1 MAGKTRCTA
10 AEKQFRTMRFARMIA
25 NGATRSDLLQYGAQE
40 WGLSSRMVDEY
51 RSFAMKELE
60 EDWNFDRQAYAAV
73 LLSQLNIVHKKS
85 MEGGNLAVT
94 LGCINTA
101 AKIAKL
107 FD

>member
-10 AEKQFRTMRFARMIA
+10 AEKQYRTMRFARMIA

-40 WGLSSRMVDEY
+40 WGLSHRMVDEY
-51 RSFAMKELE
+51 RSSAMKELQA
-60 EDWNFDRQAYAAV
+60 DWNLDRQAYAAV

>member
-40 WGLSSRMVDEY
+40 WGLSSRMVDDY

-60 EDWNFDRQAYAAV
+60 ADWNLDRQAYAAV

-85 MEGGNLAVT
+85 MEGGHLAVT

>member
-10 AEKQFRTMRFARMIA
+10 AEKQYRTMRFARMIA

-40 WGLSSRMVDEY
+40 WGLSVRMVDEY
-51 RSFAMKELE
+51 RSSAMKELQA
-60 EDWNFDRQAYAAV
+60 DWNLDRQAYAAV

>member
-40 WGLSSRMVDEY
+40 WGLSPRMVDEY
-51 RSFAMKELE
+51 RAFAMKELE
-60 EDWNFDRQAYAAV
+60 QDWNLDRQAYAAV

>member
-40 WGLSSRMVDEY
+40 WGLSSRMVDDY

-60 EDWNFDRQAYAAV
+60 ADWNLDRHAYAAV

-85 MEGGNLAVT
+85 MEGGNLSVT

>member
-51 RSFAMKELE
+51 RSCAMKELE
-60 EDWNFDRQAYAAV
+60 EDWNLDRQAYAAV

>member
-40 WGLSSRMVDEY
+40 WGLSSRMVDDY

-60 EDWNFDRQAYAAV
+60 ADWNLDRQAYAAV

>member
-51 RSFAMKELE
+51 RSFAIKELE
-60 EDWNFDRQAYAAV
+60 EDWNLDRQAYGAV

>member
-51 RSFAMKELE
+51 RAFAMKELE
-60 EDWNFDRQAYAAV
+60 ADWNLDRQAYAAV